1 MSEKLS
7 EIKRVY
13 SGLETLYSTYFPK
26 SDPSLIDDLLR
37 RSLKNPQIPPIYMVE
52 VFTRTGVNPEVAKQ
66 YIFEKTGMIPAVY
79 ENGTLFV
86 ANHKLTLEILK
97 EISDFED
104 VLEVAAEY
112 TGNVT
117 ARGASHVH
125 SEHCPLRNPDY
136 AY

>member
-1 MSEKLS
+1 MSEEIN

-26 SDPSLIDDLLR
+26 SDSSFIDDLLR
-37 RSLKNPQIPPIYMVE
+37 RSLKDPEMPPIYMVE
-52 VFTRTGVNPEVAKQ
+52 VFTRTSVNPEVAKQ
-66 YIFEKTGMIPAVY
+66 YIFEKTGMIPGVY

-97 EISDFED
+97 EISDFDD
-104 VLEVAAEY
+104 VLEVAGEY

-125 SEHCPLRNPDY
+125 SEHCPLRNLDY